1 MKSMTRKIFVTL
13 PEVLAKQQREL
24 DERRR
29 RGNRILRDVFNKV
42 TLVS

>member
-1 MKSMTRKIFVTL
+1 MKAMTNKRFATL
-13 PEVLAKQQREL
+13 PEVLAKQQKER

-42 TLVS
+42 S